1 MSRLL
6 DLPAW
11 AVRVFKPDG
20 KRLGLLRYG
29 RLRPGA
35 CCPNDEV
42 MTPVAG
48 EAWVTYEESRVKD
61 VAKRLGREFPGWMF
75 EPETV
80 SRPLVVS
87 DDAVD

>member
-1 MSRLL
+1 MTVI

-11 AVRVFKPDG
+11 AVRAFTPDG
-20 KRLGLLRYG
+20 TRAGLLRYA

-35 CCPNDEV
+35 RSPDDEV
-42 MTPVAG
+42 MTAVAG
-48 EAWVTYEESRVKD
+48 EAWATYEESRVKD
-61 VAKRLGREFPGWMF
+61 VAKRLGRECPGWMF